1 MTEKELK
8 IEQAAFKTWYIPR
21 LCWNGNYRITAF
33 ELNKDFKLNNGLRFA
48 VERDGKLIEVWRKEG
63 KGYVKVI

>member
-21 LCWNGNYRITAF
+21 LCWNGNYRITAS
-33 ELNKDFKLNNGLRFA
+33 ELSSGLRFA